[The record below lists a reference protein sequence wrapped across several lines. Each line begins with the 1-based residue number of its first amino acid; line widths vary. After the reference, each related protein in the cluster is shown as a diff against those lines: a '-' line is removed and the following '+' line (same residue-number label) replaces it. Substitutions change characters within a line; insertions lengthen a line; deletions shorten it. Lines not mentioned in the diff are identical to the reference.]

1 MKTYLPFIVAGLTN
15 GSIYGMAA
23 VGLVLT
29 YKTSGIFNFAHG
41 AQAAMAAY
49 LLFEFRD
56 RMGMPWPLAGLL
68 SLLLAG
74 VVAGLILERGA
85 YLLASASVAA
95 RVAATVGLLVFI
107 QGVLIAIFGSAS
119 LPIKPFLSQKLVDFP
134 GVTVRAEQII
144 IMAVGVVA
152 VGGLYLFFTRA
163 KLGLA
168 TQAVVD
174 DPSLLGLAGTSPTAV
189 RRFAWLVGSCF
200 AALSGMLLA
209 PTLALDA
216 RLLTLVVFFAFGA
229 AAVGAFSSLP
239 LVYLGGIGIGVG
251 ASLLT
256 MLFGEHQLT
265 GPIQALPVNLP
276 FIVLFVGLLVTP
288 TRKLVERGSQVVRRP
303 LAPLTFS
310 RRTTAGAT
318 VVGLGVALII
328 PHVVGAKLPIYINGL
343 VYVILFASLGLVVRT
358 SGQVSLCHIAFAAV
372 GAATAARAAGAG
384 FPWPLAVLVGGLVAI
399 PIGALLAIPA
409 SRLSGVYLA
418 IATFGFGLVMQ
429 RLFYASILM
438 FGGTFA
444 IRSPRPHLGGL
455 HTDTDVGYYHVVLA
469 VTVACCALVV
479 LVRRSRVGRL
489 LRAFADSPTAVD
501 AHGTNTNELKVL
513 VFSVSAF
520 MAGIAGAL
528 IGPITGTAA
537 AASGI
542 DVGGFDFSVS
552 LFLITVLFVAGRQP
566 IFSAVLGAV
575 LLVIIPSYATGD
587 TAIKWSPII
596 FGSLAIVA
604 AILGGRS
611 MVEWLR
617 SSRRLR
623 ERAAEGSPL
632 RARGAVPE
640 IVGLSGVSALE
651 GVR

>member
-144 IMAVGVVA
+144 IVAVGVVA

-384 FPWPLAVLVGGLVAI
+384 FPWPLAVLVGGLVAV

>member
-1 MKTYLPFIVAGLTN
+1 MKAYLPFIVAGLTN

-49 LLFEFRD
+49 LLFEFRE

-107 QGVLIAIFGSAS
+107 QGVLIAVFGSAS
-119 LPIKPFLSQKLVDFP
+119 LPIKPFLSQKLVEFP

-144 IMAVGVVA
+144 IVAVGLVA

-174 DPSLLGLAGTSPTAV
+174 DPALLGLAGTSPTAV

-216 RLLTLVVFFAFGA
+216 RLLTLLVFFAFGA

-256 MLFGEHQLT
+256 KLLGELQLT

-328 PHVVGAKLPIYINGL
+328 PHVVGAKLPIYITGL
-343 VYVILFASLGLVVRT
+343 AYVILFASLGLLVRT
-358 SGQVSLCHIAFAAV
+358 SGQASLCHIAFAAV

-384 FPWPLAVLVGGLVAI
+384 FPWPLAVLIGGLVAV

-409 SRLSGVYLA
+409 IRLSGVYLA

-429 RLFYASILM
+429 RLFYPSILM

-444 IRSPRPHLGGL
+444 VRSPRPHLGGL

-469 VTVACCALVV
+469 ATVACCALVV
-479 LVRRSRVGRL
+479 LVRRSRIGRL
-489 LRAFADSPTAVD
+489 LRAFADAPTAVD

-528 IGPITGTAA
+528 IGPITGVAA

-552 LFLITVLFVAGRQP
+552 VLLITVLFVAGRQP

-587 TAIKWSPII
+587 TAMRWSPII
-596 FGSLAIVA
+596 FGSLAMVA

-632 RARGAVPE
+632 RARDAVPE
-640 IVGLSGVSALE
+640 IEVLSGVSALE

>member
-1 MKTYLPFIVAGLTN
+1 MKEYLPFLVIGIAAG
-15 GSIYGMAA
+15 SVYGLAA

-41 AQAAMAAY
+41 AQAALAAY
-49 LLFEFRD
+49 LMFEFRE
-56 RMGMPWPLAGLL
+56 RVGMPWPLAGLL

-95 RVAATVGLLVFI
+95 RVTATVGLLVFI

-119 LPIKPFLSQKLVDFP
+119 LPIKAFLPQKLVKLP
-134 GVTVRAEQII
+134 GVNVRGEQII
-144 IMAVGVVA
+144 IVALVLVA

-174 DPSLLGLAGTSPTAV
+174 DPALLGLAGTSPTAV

-200 AALSGMLLA
+200 AAASGMLLA
-209 PTLALDA
+209 PTVALDA
-216 RLLTLVVFFAFGA
+216 RLLTLLVFFAFGA

-239 LVYLGGIGIGVG
+239 LTYLGGIGIGIG
-251 ASLLT
+251 AALVT
-256 MLFGEHQLT
+256 KVVGEHGWQ
-265 GPIQALPVNLP
+265 GPVQSLPVNLP
-276 FIVLFVGLLVTP
+276 FIVLFVALLVTP

-310 RRTTAGAT
+310 RGTNLVGGAAGLAVA
-318 VVGLGVALII
+318 VVV
-328 PHVVGAKLPIYINGL
+328 PHVVGAKLPIYITAL
-343 VYVILFASLGLVVRT
+343 AYVILFASLGLLVRT

-372 GAATAARAAGAG
+372 GASTAARAVGAG
-384 FPWPLAVLVGGLVAI
+384 FPWPLAVLVAGLMAV

-409 SRLSGVYLA
+409 IRLSGVYLA

-429 RLFYASILM
+429 RLFYASMFM

-444 IRSPRPHLGGL
+444 IRSPRPKLGGL
-455 HTDTDVGYYHVVLA
+455 HTNTDVGYYYVVLGVA
-469 VTVACCALVV
+469 VACLALVV
-479 LVRRSRVGRL
+479 LVRRSRMGRL
-489 LRAFADSPTAVD
+489 LRAFADAPTAVD

-513 VFSVSAF
+513 VFSLSAF

-537 AASGI
+537 AASGV

-552 LFLITVLFVAGRQP
+552 LLLITVLFVAGRQP
-566 IFSAVLGAV
+566 VLSAVVGSV
-575 LLVIIPSYATGD
+575 LLVVIPSYATGE
-587 TAIKWSPII
+587 TAQKWNPII
-596 FGSLAIVA
+596 FGSLAILA
-604 AILGGRS
+604 AIVGGRS
-611 MVEWLR
+611 LVEWLR

-623 ERAAEGSPL
+623 ERAAEGSPV
-632 RARGAVPE
+632 RARAAVPE
-640 IVGLSGVSALE
+640 LSLE
-651 GVR
+651 GAR